1 MCGLG
6 FSGDRRVYKYAKRGY
21 AFGVPGYEPLRVDP
35 VIWTKHLEH
44 LTGLTLLLH
53 LDKATPENTRYN
65 AAAHARTC
73 INEEN
78 QRGSLL
84 VENAHFW
91 RFVEDSTS
99 WGQHMDDWSEKIAEL
114 RLVAE
119 SKDIRST
126 ISWATVA
133 HSFADMEC
141 ECPSLLEDNCAGLNH
156 PNPALAYLELMLYF
170 YSHEDSLNSNAELR
184 GTLPIGDPDGDRSA
198 FLKCFG
204 YVRVLS
210 VLKPKEP
217 VIEQGPQVHEQ
228 SVLTYLGGSEGV
240 MQVNRQ
246 HEILG
251 HVDGWVP
258 SAQSPWRKIRL
269 FHKLLEY
276 RETIAKTGIA
286 KFVHV
291 YPTRI
296 TASDLLN
303 GQFGVGNDAVNGQI
317 FLQTWNDDMN
327 ADVVCS
333 ENPTWLQ
340 DIAHMAKKSA
350 HWFGTAYH
358 KDLFDESE
366 AVNVSW
372 DMGS

>member
-1 MCGLG
+1 M
-6 FSGDRRVYKYAKRGY
+6 YKYAKRGY

-35 VIWTKHLEH
+35 GIWTAPLES
-44 LTGLTLLLH
+44 LTGLALLLH
-53 LDKATPENTRYN
+53 LDKAAAENTRYN
-65 AAAHARTC
+65 AAAHARTW
-73 INEEN
+73 IKEEN
-78 QRGSLL
+78 QHGSLL
-84 VENAHFW
+84 AENAHFW
-91 RFVEDSTS
+91 RFVEESTS
-99 WGQHMDDWSEKIAEL
+99 WGHHPGITQSWSEKIVEL
-114 RLVAE
+114 RLIAE

-133 HSFADMEC
+133 NSFSEMES
-141 ECPSLLEDNCAGLNH
+141 ECPALLEGNYTGLNH
-156 PNPALAYLELMLYF
+156 PNPALAYLELMLYY
-170 YSHEDSLNSNAELR
+170 YSHEDSLSSNAELR
-184 GTLPIGDPDGDRSA
+184 GTLPMGDPDGDRVA
-198 FLKCFG
+198 FLRCFG

-217 VIEQGPQVHEQ
+217 AVEQGPQVHEQ
-228 SVLTYLGGSEGV
+228 SKLTYLGGSDGV

-251 HVDGWVP
+251 HVDGWIP
-258 SAQSPWRKIRL
+258 SAESPWRKIRL
-269 FHKLLEY
+269 LHKLLEY
-276 RETIAKTGIA
+276 RETVAKTGIA

-291 YPTRI
+291 YPSR
-296 TASDLLN
+296 SD
-303 GQFGVGNDAVNGQI
+303 DGQI
-317 FLQTWNDDMN
+317 FLETWNDDMN

-340 DIAHMAKKSA
+340 DIAYMAKKSA

-372 DMGS
+372 DS